1 MNKTKKVAWRK
12 HRTKAK
18 KYKDRQ
24 QQQAKAGGTS
34 AVAGRR

>member
-18 KYKDRQ
+18 KKEEKR
-24 QQQAKAGGTS
+24 KAQKVSGT
-34 AVAGRR
+34 VATSPARR